1 MEKRNYKIYAVDFD
15 GTLCENAWR
24 EIGKAKDTLINR
36 MIELREEGNKVILWT
51 CRTDDKLTNAIDW
64 CKEHGLE
71 FDAINE
77 NVPEILETFGT
88 EARKIYADVYVD
100 DRAVDLEVIS
110 YWFD

>member
-15 GTLCENAWR
+15 GTLCENAWP
-24 EIGKAKDTLINR
+24 EIGKPNDDLINR

-51 CRTDDKLTNAIDW
+51 CRTADKFATAVDW

-77 NVPEILETFGT
+77 NVPEILETFET
-88 EARKIYADVYVD
+88 EARKIYADIYVD
-100 DRAVDLEVIS
+100 DRAVDLEVIL